1 MKYSLNST
9 YSIILATV
17 SGALLVACGGGQ
29 SGSAGMAP
37 AATEPSTLN
46 STTTADNAAAAT
58 LALVKLKPGPQPA
71 PITPV
76 TPIDVPPSS
85 VVTDFKLESTLTAGA
100 AQSNVPVSFGQVFA
114 RGDVLATNSLVG
126 QLPDGTALPLQMD
139 VKATHPDGSI
149 RHAVL
154 SAVLPTLA
162 PSALTTIKL
171 AKTAAAAQAAT
182 PVPATL
188 LAAGFTSQVKVAL
201 DGVSY
206 SASADE
212 LLKGTNYKT
221 WLAGPIANEWIVSA
235 PLKTAN
241 GTAHPH
247 LTARFAIRWYSAIKK
262 ARVDVTVE
270 NDWAYEAAPRNFT
283 YDAQV
288 LVGGLKVYDK
298 PALTHFHHARWRKMF
313 WWGETPQVH
322 VRHNTPYLISTRAV
336 PNYDQ
341 TVVVSESALATY
353 GARWTGA
360 ATEPM
365 TPGYATGYMPMAGG
379 RQDIGL
385 LPAWSAAYLL
395 SMDKRAKDVMLGTAD
410 LAGSWSSHFR
420 DKRTDKPVSL
430 IDFPY
435 MTILGR
441 DTDTYNSDTGKYEAF
456 PSCASA
462 NACVTPYDHDT
473 SHQPNLAY
481 LPYLVTG
488 DYYYLEELQFWAMYD
503 VFSSNP
509 GYREN
514 KKGLIQSD
522 QVRGQAW
529 SLRTLSEA
537 AYITPDQDPLK
548 SHFEFFMSSN
558 LDWYNANYST
568 NSSANTLGVIVH
580 NAFAYSNGTGIAP
593 WQDDFFTSAVGHA
606 VELGFVKAAPL
617 LAFKAKFPISRM
629 IGDGAC
635 WIDGAIYSMIVRDSE
650 TSAVYATIAQAY
662 RASHTAEVNAM
673 TCNSKQMA
681 DSLGVKVGEMAHL
694 SESPEGYPSN
704 MQPALAYGASAG
716 GTPGIQAWTQFM
728 ARTVK
733 PNYGDE
739 PQFAIVPR

>member
-37 AATEPSTLN
+37 VAAGSSSLDST
-46 STTTADNAAAAT
+46 STAINAAAAT
-58 LALVKLKPGPQPA
+58 LSLVKLNPGPQPA
-71 PITPV
+71 PIAPV
-76 TPIDVPPSS
+76 DVAPSA

-114 RGDVLATNSLVG
+114 RGDVLVTNSLVG
-126 QLPDGTALPLQMD
+126 QLSDGTGLPLQMD
-139 VKATHPDGSI
+139 VKATHPDGSV
-149 RHAVL
+149 RHAVI
-154 SAVLPTLA
+154 SAVLPSLS
-162 PSALTTIKL
+162 PSESRTINL
-171 AKTAAAAQAAT
+171 AKTAAAAQATA
-182 PVPATL
+182 PAPTAL
-188 LAAGFTSQVKVAL
+188 LAAGFTSQVKLTMAGL
-201 DGVSY
+201 TY

-235 PLKTAN
+235 PLKTAD

-270 NDWAYEAAPRNFT
+270 NDWAYEAAPQNFT

-288 LVGGLKVYDK
+288 LVGGQKVYDK

-313 WWGETPQVH
+313 WWGEAPQVH
-322 VRHNTPYLISTRAV
+322 VRHNTRYLINSRAV

-341 TVVVSESALATY
+341 SIAVSETGLAAL
-353 GARWTGA
+353 GASWTA
-360 ATEPM
+360 ANTAPM
-365 TPGYATGYMPMAGG
+365 GVGIAAAYMPMTGG

-385 LPAWSAAYLL
+385 LPAWSALYLL

-410 LAGSWSSHFR
+410 LAGSYSSHYR
-420 DKRTDKPVSL
+420 DKLTDRPVSL
-430 IDFPY
+430 MDYPY

-441 DTDTYNSDTGKYEAF
+441 EGDTKNLATGKYEAF

-462 NACVTPYDHDT
+462 DACTTPYTHDS
-473 SHQPNLAY
+473 SHQPALAY

-488 DYYYLEELQFWAMYD
+488 DYYYLEELQFWSMWN

-509 GYREN
+509 GYRGDI
-514 KKGLIQSD
+514 KGLLYAD

-537 AYITPDQDPLK
+537 AYITPDADPLK
-548 SHFEFFMSSN
+548 VHFNSFLSNN
-558 LDWYNANYST
+558 LDWYNATYTT
-568 NSSANTLGVIVH
+568 NAAANALGVIT
-580 NAFAYSNGTGIAP
+580 NGYALGYANDTGLAP
-593 WQDDFFTSAVGHA
+593 WQDDFFTAAVGHA
-606 VELGFVKAAPL
+606 AELGFTKAAPL
-617 LAFKAKFPISRM
+617 LAWKSKFAVSRM
-629 IGDGAC
+629 VGAGAC
-635 WIDGAIYSMIVRDSE
+635 WIDGSIYAMIVRDSS
-650 TSAVYATIAQAY
+650 TSPIYSTIGQAY
-662 RASHTAEVNAM
+662 TASHTAAFNALG
-673 TCNSKQMA
+673 CNSAQMA
-681 DSLGVKVGEMAHL
+681 ANLQLSVGEMTGYSSSAA
-694 SESPEGYPSN
+694 GYPSN
-704 MQPALAYGASAG
+704 MQAALAYGADVGGKAG
-716 GTPGIQAWTQFM
+716 TDAWTQFM

-733 PNYGDE
+733 PSYAAE